1 MDLQLTG
8 KSCLITGASR
18 GIGLG
23 TSKIMASE
31 GCRVALVARRKHLL
45 EELADEIA
53 AAGHHRPIVIAE
65 DVTRQGAPEQIRKSV
80 YDAFGGLDILVN
92 NAGGSRPVEWDAP
105 VDIWHEG
112 MTLNFEMV
120 RQLTNQFIS
129 GMRKQKFGR
138 VINITG
144 ASEPAG
150 VNVAITAKAAVH
162 MWSKG
167 LSRVVAA
174 DGVTVNSVPPG
185 RINSEQILERLYP
198 DPHER
203 QRFAQAE
210 IPIGSFGEPEDIGNL
225 IAFLSSPL
233 ARYITGE
240 VIHVDGGMHRFPL

>member
-23 TSKIMASE
+23 TSKIMAAE

-45 EELADEIA
+45 EQLADEIA
-53 AAGHHRPIVIAE
+53 AAGHHHPIVIAE
-65 DVTRQGAPEQIRKSV
+65 DVTRQGAPEQIRKRV

-105 VDIWHEG
+105 VDAWHEG

-120 RQLTNQFIS
+120 RQLTNQFIA

-144 ASEPAG
+144 ASEPTG

-203 QRFAQAE
+203 ERFAQAE
-210 IPIGSFGEPEDIGNL
+210 IPLGSFGEPEDMGNL

-233 ARYITGE
+233 AHYITGE